1 VRGLAEDR
9 RSPLARPARA
19 ALARLPVPPTGRLHL
34 ALLGPVELHRDGV
47 PVDVPAWRRHR
58 VRSLLAHLALH
69 RPVDRERLGDDLWPE
84 LDAEAQSRN
93 LRVTLSHLLRV
104 LEPDRGERDASFLV
118 RPHGGNGL
126 LLQGGEWLD
135 VDVWRF
141 DALWAQA
148 SDADRAGVPSRA
160 LDAMRRAVDLWRGDP
175 AELAQQDWARADVE
189 ERRLRLV
196 QMAARAGELLLARDD
211 PDEARRMGQ
220 AALGGDPWYERA
232 HHVVVAA
239 HLAAGQHRAA
249 RDALGRYRD
258 ALAELGLSPTE
269 SARKLE
275 PLELTAVTA
284 RGR

>member
-1 VRGLAEDR
+1 
-9 RSPLARPARA
+9 
-19 ALARLPVPPTGRLHL
+19 VPPTGHL
-34 ALLGPVELHRDGV
+34 DLTLLGPVELRRSGV
-47 PVDVPAWRRHR
+47 PVDVPPWRRHR

-69 RPVDRERLGDDLWPE
+69 RPVSRERLGADLWPE
-84 LDAEAQSRN
+84 MDADAQSHN

-118 RPHGGNGL
+118 RPQGGNGL
-126 LLQGGEWLD
+126 LLHGGEWLD

-141 DALWAQA
+141 DALWTQA

-160 LDAMRRAVDLWRGDP
+160 LAAMRQAVDLWRDDP
-175 AELAQQDWARADVE
+175 TELALQDWALPDVE

-196 QMAARAGELLLARDD
+196 QMAARAGELLLAHDD
-211 PDEARRMGQ
+211 PEEARRMGQ
-220 AALGGDPWYERA
+220 AALRGDPWCERA

-249 RDALGRYRD
+249 RDALERYRE

-275 PLELTAVTA
+275 PLEVTA
-284 RGR
+284 LTVRGR